1 MVGIKLNDNRIL
13 VEPINE
19 EQTSPSGIILPAKKS
34 KYLKGK
40 IILFSDVI
48 EEKIKQDLEIGDTIM
63 FKNASGSI
71 INIDGM
77 EYRILTDQQILLKYL
92 DETA

>member
-48 EEKIKQDLEIGDTIM
+48 EEKIKQDLEIGDIIM

>member
-48 EEKIKQDLEIGDTIM
+48 EEKIKQDLEIGDVVM

-71 INIDGM
+71 INIDNM